1 VTTPTTPTTAT
12 PAGPTEAG
20 RRLLRSSVAVGIGT
34 GASRVTGLLRTIA
47 IAVALGGAA
56 VGDSYNLA
64 NNTPNVVYDLVL
76 GGILA
81 ATLIPVVVDRFEHD
95 QHRSI
100 DALATVVTLGLAALA
115 IVGTALAPVII
126 RLYTIGKDPAD
137 ADQLIAV
144 AVPLLLMFMP
154 QVFFYGLSTLWTA
167 LLNAKRSFAVP
178 AFAPVLNNLI
188 VIAML
193 VEVWRV
199 THDGDL
205 TIERLRHDTP
215 LLVLLGLGTTAGIAV
230 MALVLWPA
238 MRRADIRLH
247 WRLDWR
253 DPAVSKVARL
263 SVWTLGYVAANQ
275 VVFFVMT
282 TLITSVGVGR
292 ITAFSLA
299 WQFFQLPYGLFTVSI
314 MTTFTP
320 ELATHVTR
328 GDLAG
333 FRRRFS
339 SGLRLGSLVMIPA
352 AIAYL
357 VLAAPAVTA
366 LLEHGAF
373 QDAAGDLTASAL
385 RWLAVGLP
393 GFAMFLFT
401 MRGFFAFQDTRTPFF
416 LNLIENALQVV
427 LSFALVRPFGLQGVV
442 AAFSISY
449 TLGAGVAVV
458 VLQRRCGSF
467 LDRDLVVGLVR
478 HLVAAVAMGA
488 ALLGVL
494 VAFDN
499 AVVRLAAGLVIG
511 GGVYLGVLLL
521 VRSHELTELRTV
533 LRRAPADPEP
543 ADAP

>member
-1 VTTPTTPTTAT
+1 MTTPAT
-12 PAGPTEAG
+12 VPPGGPTEAG

-47 IAVALGGAA
+47 IAVALGGAL

-76 GGILA
+76 GGVLA
-81 ATLIPVVVDRFEHD
+81 ATLVPVVVDRFERSEHA
-95 QHRSI
+95 SI
-100 DALATVVTLGLAALA
+100 DALATVVTLALGVVTILA
-115 IVGTALAPVII
+115 VALAPVII
-126 RLYTIGKDPAD
+126 RLYTIGKNPAD
-137 ADQLIAV
+137 ADQLISV

-154 QVFFYGLSTLWTA
+154 QVFFYGLSALWTA

-188 VIAML
+188 VIAVL
-193 VEVWRV
+193 AEVWRV
-199 THDGDL
+199 THDGEL
-205 TIERLRHDTP
+205 TVDRLLGDTP
-215 LLVLLGLGTTAGIAV
+215 LLVLLGLGTTAGIVV

-238 MRRADIRLH
+238 MRRAGIRLH
-247 WRLDWR
+247 WRPDWR

-263 SVWTLGYVAANQ
+263 SAWTLGYVAANQ

-282 TLITSVGVGR
+282 TLITGVGVGR

-320 ELATHVTR
+320 ELASHVTR
-328 GDLAG
+328 DDMAG

-357 VLAAPAVTA
+357 ALAAPAVTA

-373 QDAAGDLTASAL
+373 EDAAGDLTTSAL

-416 LNLIENALQVV
+416 LNLVENALQVA

-442 AAFSISY
+442 AAFSLSY
-449 TLGAGVAVV
+449 TVGAVVAVV
-458 VLQRRCGSF
+458 VLQRRSGPF
-467 LDRDLVVGLVR
+467 VDRDLVVGLAR

-494 VAFDN
+494 AVFDN
-499 AVVRLAAGLVIG
+499 AVARLAVGLVVG

-521 VRSHELTELRTV
+521 VRSHELTELRSV
-533 LRRAPADPEP
+533 LRRAPADPGSVGSP
-543 ADAP
+543 